1 MHADK
6 TDALISNLQICST
19 SVINPEAKYLRD
31 LEPDDRKVT
40 AQYFIHIPAEFETI
54 SLTPT
59 LAPNLVSRELYIVR
73 VTHYCDIRNVGRVMP
88 TSQHKDDP
96 TYSIRLVPGVVNTVE
111 VTAVTQAQKNGIN
124 GFAAGVERWEMERFR
139 VYLTP
144 LQQ

>member
-1 MHADK
+1 MPPKAARRAEGETRSAIETMYERQAGEPITK
-6 TDALISNLQICST
+6 AIQ
-19 SVINPEAKYLRD
+19 EAK
-31 LEPDDRKVT
+31 P
-40 AQYFIHIPAEFETI
+40 
-54 SLTPT
+54 
-59 LAPNLVSRELYIVR
+59 
-73 VTHYCDIRNVGRVMP
+73 DIRNVGRVMP